1 MFISSRWQKER
12 KKEIENL
19 QSKIKNLE
27 KRLYEG
33 RKYRIQYIASKY
45 NQGTENFEGILIKK
59 MGRYL
64 VFRSVLGYTECFLKV
79 DFIIGQYHIE
89 EVR

>member
-1 MFISSRWQKER
+1 MFVSSRWQRER

-64 VFRSVLGYTECFLKV
+64 VFRSVLGYKECFLKI
-79 DFIIGQYHIE
+79 DFIIREYSIE
-89 EVR
+89 EVG

>member
-1 MFISSRWQKER
+1 MFVSSRWQKER

-59 MGRYL
+59 MDKYL
-64 VFRSVLGYTECFLKV
+64 IFRSVLGYTECFLKV
-79 DFIIGQYHIE
+79 DFVIGQYRIE
-89 EVR
+89 EVV